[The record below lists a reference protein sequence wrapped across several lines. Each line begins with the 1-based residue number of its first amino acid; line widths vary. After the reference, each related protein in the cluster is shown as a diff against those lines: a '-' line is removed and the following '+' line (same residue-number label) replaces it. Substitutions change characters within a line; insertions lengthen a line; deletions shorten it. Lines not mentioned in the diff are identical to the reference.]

1 MGKIILLI
9 VILIAALGIITV
21 SLVPTL
27 RIRPKKKNADAE
39 AEKKVQKIEKVR
51 AKVLSRNCTVR
62 AEGLFGRRTVSEFF
76 VTFEDEEGDSF
87 ILSIDEESF
96 DKLDRDQTGEIVFID
111 GNFSE
116 FIHDTQENVQ

>member
-21 SLVPTL
+21 TLVPTL
-27 RIRPKKKNADAE
+27 ILKPKKKNADAE
-39 AEKKVQKIEKVR
+39 DKKEEKKIEKVR

-62 AEGLFGRRTVSEFF
+62 AEGLFVKRTVTEFF
-76 VTFEDEEGDSF
+76 VTFEDEEGDAF

-96 DKLDRDQTGEIVFID
+96 DKLDKDQTGEIVFVD
-111 GNFSE
+111 GAFSD
-116 FIHDTQENVQ
+116 FIHDGQDN

>member
-27 RIRPKKKNADAE
+27 IIRPKKKNADAE